1 MQPTQNHIT
10 MKKTIQL
17 LAICFTL
24 ILMSSF
30 SDKNATGF
38 IGTYGVS
45 ASDPS
50 QIKLIINSDHT
61 FYYQDFSVSDKKI
74 RAKGN
79 WTLKGSKL
87 ILKEENSK
95 QRFHTVWTFLE
106 NGQVAK
112 SRKGLCFYRLGK
124 ISGE

>member
-1 MQPTQNHIT
+1 
-10 MKKTIQL
+10 MKRTIQL
-17 LAICFTL
+17 LAISLTL

-30 SDKNATGF
+30 SGKNAAGF

-45 ASDPS
+45 PSDPS
-50 QIKLIINSDHT
+50 QIKLTINSDHS

-74 RAKGN
+74 KVKGN
-79 WTLKGSKL
+79 WSLKGRKV
-87 ILKEENSK
+87 ILNDESSGNS
-95 QRFHTVWTFLE
+95 FHSVWTFTE

>member
-1 MQPTQNHIT
+1 

-45 ASDPS
+45 PSDPS